1 MIRAGGFDGLR
12 VAAAPICAPD
22 ESVSETPGKPKM
34 VHAEVPPLVKSRTVK
49 SVPAAAPPPP
59 SVMRRLD
66 VEQDGAL
73 AGALLL
79 EALLEAGALAA
90 LARVLAA
97 ATLDCWP
104 AGWPA
109 ELELCEPQPAARITA
124 MAAIALV
131 SEFRAVRA
139 LIGMRAIPSVKSSDS
154 HARITTAKTRYPA
167 SCLGNFRRWQPKLNP
182 VSVGPCGSQHA
193 LASVRRISA
202 AGPVAA
208 C

>member
-1 MIRAGGFDGLR
+1 M
-12 VAAAPICAPD
+12 AAAPICAPD

-49 SVPAAAPPPP
+49 SVPAAAPPAP

-66 VEQDGAL
+66 VGQDGTL

-79 EALLEAGALAA
+79 EALLEAGAVAA

-154 HARITTAKTRYPA
+154 HARITPLRRGIPRVVWVIFAAGQPEA
-167 SCLGNFRRWQPKLNP
+167 LPSCPWA
-182 VSVGPCGSQHA
+182 PCGSQHA

-202 AGPVAA
+202 ARPVAA